1 MKVKIQTFAPL
12 LLIIALSFVTI
23 LPLLGIGF
31 FPMHDDTQPARLYEM
46 AQALADGQFPVRWVR
61 DLGYGY
67 GYPLFNFYAP
77 LPYYIGALFNL
88 LGLGVITSAKIMMG
102 IGMVL
107 SGITMY
113 LLAKKIT
120 SRVDTAIV
128 ASCAYLLA
136 PYHASLLYVRGAI
149 GEMYAYAFVPLALL
163 GWLLILRKRNMQG
176 IITASIGL
184 FLVFT
189 SHTVSALIILYLALI
204 CAGAAVVS
212 GFFKLISLR
221 VSVYILLSVVWGIS
235 LAAFFLFPAF
245 TEQKLTGVSLLTQGG
260 SDFRSHF
267 VYFSQ
272 FWDSPWGFAG
282 SASGLSDGMS
292 FIIGKLHILLAI
304 LSLILLF
311 FRYYRKKLTAFNIS
325 LITFCLS
332 LVLLSAFLM
341 LDVSKPLWEILPFF
355 SYIQYP
361 WRFLSFTILGI
372 SVLIAMGIK
381 FIPSRLRLQT
391 ITLTLFAIILFNQKL
406 FVPSYIYHV
415 DDSVYTNF
423 ANLSGKLSKI
433 SDEYLPANFRRDQYP
448 DKLI

>member
-1 MKVKIQTFAPL
+1 
-12 LLIIALSFVTI
+12 
-23 LPLLGIGF
+23 
-31 FPMHDDTQPARLYEM
+31 
-46 AQALADGQFPVRWVR
+46 
-61 DLGYGY
+61 
-67 GYPLFNFYAP
+67 
-77 LPYYIGALFNL
+77 
-88 LGLGVITSAKIMMG
+88 
-102 IGMVL
+102 
-107 SGITMY
+107 
-113 LLAKKIT
+113 
-120 SRVDTAIV
+120 
-128 ASCAYLLA
+128 
-136 PYHASLLYVRGAI
+136 
-149 GEMYAYAFVPLALL
+149 
-163 GWLLILRKRNMQG
+163 MQG

-311 FRYYRKKLTAFNIS
+311 FRYYRKKLTAFNMS
-325 LITFCLS
+325 LITCCLS

-361 WRFLSFTILGI
+361 WRFLSFTILGFC
-372 SVLIAMGIK
+372 VLIAMGLR
-381 FIPSRLRLQT
+381 FIPLRLRLQT

-415 DDSVYTNF
+415 DDSLYTDIS
-423 ANLSGKLSKI
+423 NLTGKLSKI
-433 SDEYLPANFRRDQYP
+433 SDEYLPANFKRDQYP
-448 DKLI
+448 DKLIWRNPSALLSPTHVTRISKSNYRSYEVFVPVAGTVAAPLAYFPGWKVSVNGDAAKKVEELDGLSALELTQGTHRVEFTLSQTTVEKLSNLISILSAVLLVYVSLILKRKAHEETLS